1 MESGW
6 RELWQQVDG
15 LGMEGLEA
23 LGMDRVTS
31 SVSEGRGNERPAAER
46 SQRSPSFASSAGF
59 AEGRGAS
66 GASAGGS
73 TGSRQVSS
81 ESTQV
86 VDRLGRVEDQIGQLG
101 KVVRADEQ
109 ILRLGRIEEQL
120 GRLGRIEEQLV
131 RMEDKVDDGFRRSKE
146 QLDERF
152 RRSMDQMEK
161 LSERQSSLEA
171 SMSKRQASLES
182 DVSKRH
188 SSLEASLEASKGAS
202 QVSRSLEVA
211 LDRMEERIL
220 QRYSNLEEA
229 VSRKGA
235 LDEVTRRIDTV
246 VDNLEAKLESRMS
259 RSEEQVLQSILRNR
273 GEVVNSLRDS
283 IRDTVRGEKFD
294 KQELMV
300 ELSPMLEDSSGRVA
314 KTLEESMSSLAE
326 RMEKH
331 SDSLRKSVQA
341 DLGTIAKRCELMT
354 EAMRSRTEALNEQA
368 HSARQVSS
376 ASQAQMME
384 RQLSTISVEDI
395 PMNEGYQLN
404 ELRASVDNGIQF
416 LADRLVVLHREL
428 MEIYSAI
435 TKTGQV
441 AHIAASPG
449 VFGTSM
455 PSMAPMGGCGMP
467 GMPGMSGM
475 SGMAGMAGMPLATPT
490 LSPQAQQAPPDPNLA
505 MAMAPMGQSPE
516 GHWADGMAMAMCQG
530 GMCHAQMGD
539 GAQGAQQETSFD
551 LLDSGDD
558 SPPLPSSNGFG
569 AGHSLSGCGGQV
581 ASVITQAARAA
592 MELDER
598 MKQARAPGARRRPRT
613 AEQTRPQ
620 PPPGKAATGRRP
632 QTAERGSRRRDVT
645 DRFSDSN
652 GQMDLRRR
660 SAAANYGRCQR

>member
-15 LGMEGLEA
+15 LGIEGLEN
-23 LGMDRVTS
+23 LGPPDVDRVTS
-31 SVSEGRGNERPAAER
+31 VEGRGNERPAAER
-46 SQRSPSFASSAGF
+46 SQISQRSPSFASAGF
-59 AEGRGAS
+59 GEGRTS
-66 GASAGGS
+66 
-73 TGSRQVSS
+73 
-81 ESTQV
+81 QV
-86 VDRLGRVEDQIGQLG
+86 VEKLGRVEDQIGQLG
-101 KVVRADEQ
+101 KVVRVDEQ

-120 GRLGRIEEQLV
+120 GRLGRMEEQLV
-131 RMEDKVDDGFRRSKE
+131 RMEDKVEDGFRRSKE

-161 LSERQSSLEA
+161 LSERQSSLENTV
-171 SMSKRQASLES
+171 SKRQASLES
-182 DVSKRH
+182 DVSKRQ

-220 QRYSNLEEA
+220 QRYANLEET
-229 VSRKGA
+229 VSPKRA
-235 LDEVTRRIDTV
+235 LDEVTRRLDSVI
-246 VDNLEAKLESRMS
+246 DNLEAKLESRMS
-259 RSEEQVLQSILRNR
+259 RSEEQVLQSISRNR

-283 IRDTVRGEKFD
+283 IRDTVRAEKFD
-294 KQELMV
+294 KQELIM
-300 ELSPMLEDSSGRVA
+300 ELSPMLEDSSLRVA
-314 KTLEESMSSLAE
+314 KTLDESMSSLAE

-354 EAMRSRTEALNEQA
+354 EAMRSRTEARNEQA
-368 HSARQVSS
+368 HSARQVPS
-376 ASQAQMME
+376 ASQAMMD

-395 PMNEGYQLN
+395 PANDGYQLN
-404 ELRASVDNGIQF
+404 EIRVMVDNGIQF

-441 AHIAASPG
+441 AHIGASPG

-455 PSMAPMGGCGMP
+455 PSTLGPMGGCGMP
-467 GMPGMSGM
+467 GMAGMV
-475 SGMAGMAGMPLATPT
+475 GMASPT
-490 LSPQAQQAPPDPNLA
+490 LSPQLAQPAMPDPNVANVA
-505 MAMAPMGQSPE
+505 MAMAQGQSHGGHGE
-516 GHWADGMAMAMCQG
+516 GHWADMAGMAMCQG
-530 GMCHAQMGD
+530 MCQAQMGLE
-539 GAQGAQQETSFD
+539 GEGTQQETSYD

-558 SPPLPSSNGFG
+558 SPPLPSPNGFG
-569 AGHSLSGCGGQV
+569 AGSSKV

-598 MKQARAPGARRRPRT
+598 MKQARAPGVGARRRPRT
-613 AEQTRPQ
+613 AEQNRPQ
-620 PPPGKAATGRRP
+620 APPGKAATGRRP
-632 QTAERGSRRRDVT
+632 QTAERGSRQRDVT

-660 SAAANYGRCQR
+660 SSPNYGGRCQR